1 MLNLDAY
8 KGVKIIETI
17 ENYSIIKSELVID
30 KHNANFC
37 SESYIIDDKEFWC
50 KVTNNQNEFWNK
62 NFSFYHF
69 VVSDWVARVPG
80 LFWTEYSAEIRK
92 HSEQDIAIK
101 SNDWIVFHP
110 PGKSKKV
117 LGGIGTI
124 HLPPNDEG
132 KRLIS
137 ITSSCNASVGIP
149 ILIYPEIY
157 DLLNLK
163 QGDVVDIEEAKW
175 QQMDI
180 PWAKR
185 FASTEKVPRGYLI
198 IDSIDQIRI
207 SRNENVPVLYHPF
220 SIMEYQSK
228 DALLYDFVYLSL
240 DSKVKNQRREIE
252 TFFND
257 YAKQENRNGSY
268 LINPDIT
275 NPTFETQYISPADMQ
290 RPSEKAKLDL
300 IFQRIR
306 NTRFN
311 HTTLDELIHVLP
323 NYYNSSV
330 SISALSQR
338 IGISPAFLADDN
350 AASISAQ
357 LINLCIKKNKIE
369 ELIDRMIVE
378 HPTIFRN

>member
-1 MLNLDAY
+1 MLHLEAY
-8 KGVKIIETI
+8 KGAKIIETI
-17 ENYSIIKSELVID
+17 ENYSIVKSELVID
-30 KHNANFC
+30 NHDANSC
-37 SESYIIDDKEFWC
+37 SESYIIEDKEFWY
-50 KVTNNQNEFWNK
+50 KVTNSQNEFWNK
-62 NFSFYHF
+62 KFSFYHF

-101 SNDWIVFHP
+101 SKDWIVFHP

-137 ITSSCNASVGIP
+137 ITSSCNASAGIP
-149 ILIYPEIY
+149 ILIYPEVY

-185 FASTEKVPRGYLI
+185 FASTERVPRGYLI

-306 NTRFN
+306 NTSFN

-323 NYYNSSV
+323 YYYNSSV
-330 SISALSQR
+330 SISTLSQR

-350 AASISAQ
+350 AASMSAQ
-357 LINLCIKKNKIE
+357 LINLCIKKNKTE
-369 ELIDRMIVE
+369 ELIDRMVVE

>member
-1 MLNLDAY
+1 MLNLNAY

-17 ENYSIIKSELVID
+17 ENYSIVKNELVID

-37 SESYIIDDKEFWC
+37 SESYIIEDKEFWY

-62 NFSFYHF
+62 KFSFYHF

-101 SNDWIVFHP
+101 SKDWIVFHP

-149 ILIYPEIY
+149 ILIFPEVY

-185 FASTEKVPRGYLI
+185 FASTERVPRGYLI
-198 IDSIDQIRI
+198 IDSIDQIKI

-306 NTRFN
+306 NTSFN

-323 NYYNSSV
+323 YYYNSSV

-350 AASISAQ
+350 AASMSAQ
-357 LINLCIKKNKIE
+357 LINLCIKKNKTE

>member
-1 MLNLDAY
+1 MLHLEAY
-8 KGVKIIETI
+8 KGAKIIETI
-17 ENYSIIKSELVID
+17 ENYSIVKNRLASDI
-30 KHNANFC
+30 HNANSC
-37 SESYIIDDKEFWC
+37 SESFIIDDKEFWH

-62 NFSFYHF
+62 KFSFYHF

-92 HSEQDIAIK
+92 HSEQDIAIESK
-101 SNDWIVFHP
+101 DWIVFHP

-132 KRLIS
+132 KKLIS

-149 ILIYPEIY
+149 ILIFPEVY
-157 DLLNLK
+157 DHLNLK
-163 QGDVVDIEEAKW
+163 QGDVVDIEEVKW

-185 FASTEKVPRGYLI
+185 FASTERVPRGYLI
-198 IDSIDQIRI
+198 IDSIDQIRV
-207 SRNENVPVLYHPF
+207 SRDENVPVLYHPF

-240 DSKVKNQRREIE
+240 DSKVKNQRKKIE

-257 YAKQENRNGSY
+257 YANQENRNGSY

-275 NPTFETQYISPADMQ
+275 NPTFETQYISPAEMQ
-290 RPSEKAKLDL
+290 RPSEKAKIDL
-300 IFQRIR
+300 IYQRIR
-306 NTRFN
+306 NVSFN
-311 HTTLDELIHVLP
+311 DATLDELIHALP
-323 NYYNSSV
+323 NYYNTNV

-350 AASISAQ
+350 AASMSAQ
-357 LINLCIKKNKIE
+357 LINYCMKTNKIE

>member
-17 ENYSIIKSELVID
+17 ENYSIVKNELVID

-37 SESYIIDDKEFWC
+37 SESYIIEDKEFWY

-62 NFSFYHF
+62 KFSFYHF

-101 SNDWIVFHP
+101 SKDWIVFHP

-149 ILIYPEIY
+149 ILIFPEVY

-185 FASTEKVPRGYLI
+185 FASTERVPRGYLI

-306 NTRFN
+306 NTSFN

-323 NYYNSSV
+323 YYYNSSV

-350 AASISAQ
+350 AASMSAQ
-357 LINLCIKKNKIE
+357 LINLCIKKNKTE

-378 HPTIFRN
+378 HPIIFRN

>member
-1 MLNLDAY
+1 M
-8 KGVKIIETI
+8 
-17 ENYSIIKSELVID
+17 
-30 KHNANFC
+30 
-37 SESYIIDDKEFWC
+37 
-50 KVTNNQNEFWNK
+50 TNNQNEFWNK
-62 NFSFYHF
+62 KFSFYHF

-92 HSEQDIAIK
+92 HSEQDIAIESK
-101 SNDWIVFHP
+101 DWIVFHP

-132 KRLIS
+132 KKLIS

-149 ILIYPEIY
+149 ILIFPEVY
-157 DLLNLK
+157 DHLNLK
-163 QGDVVDIEEAKW
+163 QGDVVDIEEVKW

-185 FASTEKVPRGYLI
+185 FASTERVPRGYLI
-198 IDSIDQIRI
+198 IDSIDQIRV
-207 SRNENVPVLYHPF
+207 SRDENVPVLYHPF

-240 DSKVKNQRREIE
+240 DSKVKNQRKKIE

-257 YAKQENRNGSY
+257 YANQENRNGSY

-275 NPTFETQYISPADMQ
+275 NPTFETQYISPAEMQ
-290 RPSEKAKLDL
+290 RPSEKAKIDL
-300 IFQRIR
+300 IYQRIR
-306 NTRFN
+306 NVSFN
-311 HTTLDELIHVLP
+311 DATLDELIHALP
-323 NYYNSSV
+323 NYYNTNV

-350 AASISAQ
+350 AASMSAQ
-357 LINLCIKKNKIE
+357 LINYCMKTNKIE